1 MKKHTKISMT
11 LLVALFIST
20 LAGCSNMNLPA
31 VTEKA
36 NNNQLEGKIIWHDL
50 ITDKPA
56 LTKKFYQTLFGW
68 QFEELTLAGGL
79 FGEINYTLIRHNGK
93 LIGGMIDQTKL
104 QVKKDISQWVVLMSV
119 KDINKAVDEVKSS
132 GGTVFS
138 PATDLGDR
146 GKIAIVADPQ
156 GALLGFL
163 QTKQGDP
170 EDGKVIANG
179 DFLWTELWTS
189 NVDKATEF
197 YQRIAEYDITDRTV
211 ESSKTDD
218 KNYRLLKT
226 NNKPRVGILTNP
238 VENLDPIW
246 VSYIRVKDAKSL
258 NALVAMVESLKGEIL
273 LAPQDRALGGRVALI
288 AGPSGAGIALQTW
301 PKKTTSKT
309 PQTTQPKGAM

>member
-1 MKKHTKISMT
+1 MALLISLFLT
-11 LLVALFIST
+11 LLT
-20 LAGCSNMNLPA
+20 GCSNMNLPA

-36 NNNQLEGKIIWHDL
+36 SNNQLEGKIIWHDL
-50 ITDKPA
+50 ITDKPE
-56 LTKKFYQTLFGW
+56 LTKKFYQELFGW

-79 FGEINYTLIRHNGK
+79 FGKVNYTLIRHNGK

-104 QVKKDISQWVVLMSV
+104 QVDKDISQWVVLMSV
-119 KDINKAVDEVKSS
+119 ADINKAVDEVKSS

-170 EDGKVIANG
+170 EDGKVIVDG
-179 DFLWTELWTS
+179 DFLWNELWTD

-197 YQRIAEYDITDRTV
+197 YQRIAEYDVDDRNIKSANT
-211 ESSKTDD
+211 SD

-226 NNKPRVGILTNP
+226 KNKPRVGVLTNP
-238 VENLDPIW
+238 VENLTPIW
-246 VSYIRVKDAKSL
+246 VSYLRIKDAKSL
-258 NALVAMVESLKGEIL
+258 DALVDKVEGLSGEIL
-273 LAPQDRALGGRVALI
+273 LAPQDRAIGGRVAFI

-301 PKKTTSKT
+301 PDKVASKT
-309 PQTTQPKGAM
+309 PVTTQSIGAM

>member
-1 MKKHTKISMT
+1 MS
-11 LLVALFIST
+11 LFISL

-36 NNNQLEGKIIWHDL
+36 NSNQLEGKIIWHDL

-56 LTKKFYQTLFGW
+56 QTKKFYQELFGW

-79 FGEINYTLIRHNGK
+79 FGKINYTLIRHNDK

-119 KDINKAVDEVKSS
+119 KDINKAVDEVKDS
-132 GGTVFS
+132 GGTVFA

-170 EDGKVIANG
+170 EDGKVIVEG
-179 DFLWTELWTS
+179 DFLWNELWTK
-189 NVDKATEF
+189 NVGKATEF
-197 YQRIAEYDITDRTV
+197 YQRIAEYNVDDRTV
-211 ESSKTDD
+211 ESAKADD

-226 NNKPRVGILTNP
+226 NNKPRVGILANP
-238 VENLDPIW
+238 VKNLDPIW
-246 VSYIRVKDAKSL
+246 VSYLRVKDAKSL
-258 NALVAMVESLKGEIL
+258 DALVAKVESLKGEIL
-273 LAPQDRALGGRVALI
+273 LAPQDRAIGGRVALI

-301 PKKTTSKT
+301 PKKLVSKT
-309 PQTTQPKGAM
+309 TEIKKTAKAKGAM

>member
-1 MKKHTKISMT
+1 MALLISLFLT
-11 LLVALFIST
+11 LLT
-20 LAGCSNMNLPA
+20 GCSNMNLPA

-36 NNNQLEGKIIWHDL
+36 SNNQLEGKIIWHDL

-56 LTKKFYQTLFGW
+56 LTKKFYQELFGW

-79 FGEINYTLIRHNGK
+79 FGKVNYTLIRHNGK

-104 QVKKDISQWVVLMSV
+104 QVEKDISQWVVLMSV

-146 GKIAIVADPQ
+146 GTIAIVADPQ

-170 EDGKVIANG
+170 KDGKKIVEG
-179 DFLWTELWTS
+179 DFLWNELWTK

-197 YQRIAEYDITDRTV
+197 YQRIAKYNVDDRNV
-211 ESSKTDD
+211 ESANTTD
-218 KNYRLLKT
+218 KKYRLLKT
-226 NNKPRVGILTNP
+226 KNTPRVGILTNP
-238 VENLDPIW
+238 VENLAPIW
-246 VSYIRVKDAKSL
+246 VSYLRIKDAKSFF
-258 NALVAMVESLKGEIL
+258 NAIISQIKHPPIEPPTIACSFGSFIFS
-273 LAPQDRALGGRVALI
+273 RALINNKAISPRLR
-288 AGPSGAGIALQTW
+288 
-301 PKKTTSKT
+301 SKL
-309 PQTTQPKGAM
+309 